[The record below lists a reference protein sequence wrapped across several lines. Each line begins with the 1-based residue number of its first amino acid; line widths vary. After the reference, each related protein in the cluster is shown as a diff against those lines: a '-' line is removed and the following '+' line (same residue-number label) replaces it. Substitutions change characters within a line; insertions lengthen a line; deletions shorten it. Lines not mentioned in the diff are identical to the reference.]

1 MHVSIMNKYY
11 FINKFDTKNIDK
23 QTLNTGI
30 IYRNYD
36 EEDSLKTVIKLKNY
50 CKKKGYKFFLSNNVK
65 LSINLNLDG
74 AYIPSFNKSI
84 NHLSYSKSK
93 NFLLLGSAHNNKEI
107 KIKERQGVSILFLS
121 SIFKKNKNYLGL
133 NKFQLLSKLTNKKV
147 IALGGI
153 SVRNFKKLSLVKC
166 EGFAG
171 ISFFQK
177 KTASFRR
184 PFNN

>member
-1 MHVSIMNKYY
+1 MHINNLRKYY

-23 QTLNTGI
+23 QTFNTGI

-36 EEDSLKTVIKLKNY
+36 SEDSLKTVIKLKNY

-93 NFLLLGSAHNNKEI
+93 NFLLLGSAHNNNEI

-121 SIFKKNKNYLGL
+121 SVFKKNKNYLGL
-133 NKFQLLSKLTNKKV
+133 NKFRLLSNLTRKKI

-153 SVRNFKKLSLVKC
+153 TKKNLKKLNLLNC
-166 EGFAG
+166 DGYAG

-177 KTASFRR
+177 KTA
-184 PFNN
+184 PEKGPLNN

>member
-1 MHVSIMNKYY
+1 MHINNLRKYY

-50 CKKKGYKFFLSNNVK
+50 CKKKGHKFFLSNNVK
-65 LSINLNLDG
+65 LAINLNLDG
-74 AYIPSFNKSI
+74 AYIPSFNKSVS
-84 NHLSYSKSK
+84 HLSFSKRK
-93 NFLLLGSAHNNKEI
+93 NFLLIGSAHNNKEI
-107 KIKERQGVSILFLS
+107 KIKEKQSVSILFLS

-133 NKFQLLSKLTNKKV
+133 NKFKLLANFTSKKIV
-147 IALGGI
+147 ALGGI
-153 SVRNFKKLSLVKC
+153 SDENLKKLKLINC

-171 ISFFQK
+171 ITFFQK
-177 KTASFRR
+177 KR
-184 PFNN
+184 PLEGAVK